1 MADKGIIFSDAMVRA
16 LLDGTKTQTRRLC
29 AWPNN
34 PNSPQLT
41 YIVACDEPGWF
52 GDEEGEVQFRV
63 PHAQGDRLYVREAW
77 SVRGTYTDVVEVGYR
92 ASESRSHTEFVEQ
105 WPVNDAIPGKG
116 SWPQWPKY
124 GPSIHMPRW
133 ASRIWTK
140 VADVRVQRLKDIS
153 EADALAEGIVQLS
166 PADKDGRRH
175 FGVPNLAIDEPT
187 ASKAYRALWNSL
199 HFETGTRWADNPWV
213 TAYTL
218 DVHKGNIGK

>member
-34 PNSPQLT
+34 PNTPQLT

-92 ASESRSHTEFVEQ
+92 ASANRSHTEFVEQ
-105 WPVNDAIPGKG
+105 WPVGDAIPGKG

-133 ASRIWTK
+133 ASRMWLQIT
-140 VADVRVQRLKDIS
+140 DVRVQRLQEIS
-153 EADALAEGIVQLS
+153 AADCRAEGLERGAVGGLL
-166 PADKDGRRH
+166 P
-175 FGVPNLAIDEPT
+175 
-187 ASKAYRALWNSL
+187 AYRGSADLEWRIYADDAYHDLWDSL
-199 HFETGTRWADNPWV
+199 HGESGTRWAE
-213 TAYTL
+213 
-218 DVHKGNIGK
+218 IGRAHV